1 MASLYEID
9 GRIWDVIQAGYALDE
24 ETGEFWDDSAF
35 EALEMERNDK
45 LEGCAL
51 FVKNMEA
58 NIEAIRNEEKKLAE
72 RRHVLERRAER
83 MRDYIAASMLAF
95 GDKQLET
102 ARVALSLRKSES
114 VTIYDE
120 TLIPAEYV
128 RTVESVKVD
137 KTAIKKAIKELA
149 KFGGCVPGAVL
160 EVHQNLQ
167 VK

>member
-58 NIEAIRNEEKKLAE
+58 NVEAIRNEEKKLAE

-83 MRDYIAASMLAF
+83 MRDYIAASMVAF
-95 GDKQLET
+95 GDKQIDT
-102 ARVALSLRKSES
+102 ARVALSLRKSEAL
-114 VTIYDE
+114 VVLDADQ
-120 TLIPAEYV
+120 IPAEYMV
-128 RTVESVKVD
+128 TKTTTAPD
-137 KTAIKKAIKELA
+137 KAAMKKAIKA
-149 KFGGCVPGAVL
+149 GWTVPGAAI
-160 EVHQNLQ
+160 ETRHNLQ